1 MMFKVMVKSM
11 LVMNYLKMNYNSSS
25 TTVISMEIHLFPS
38 VKCMTALFGPK
49 MNGSLP
55 TASKVPPNS
64 IVQNTKMK
72 DVNVM
77 ELGLVTIST

>member
-11 LVMNYLKMNYNSSS
+11 PEMNYQKTNYNSSS
-25 TTVISMEIHLFPS
+25 TTVISMVIPLFPS
-38 VKCMTALFGPK
+38 VKCMTALFGLK
-49 MNGSLP
+49 MNGLLP
-55 TASKVPPNS
+55 NALKLLNS
-64 IVQNTKMK
+64 NVQNTKMK